1 MLSDLGS
8 CARPVASPTVDRR
21 FGEEGGL
28 LSYGSYLRV
37 DELLAQQVLAS
48 DPPAHDELLF
58 ITVHQVYELWFKQLL
73 HELTFARDEMRNGE
87 TYTPRHALQ
96 RSHAI
101 ERVLVE
107 QVGVLE
113 TMTPQDFLAFRSLLA
128 PASGFQSVQ
137 FRELEFLSG
146 KRDPALVARL
156 KLSDDERARIDRR
169 LSEPSLWDAYCALL
183 ATRGLAVATEDER
196 RESLLAVARDRGA
209 YGDLWDVAEGLV
221 THDELV
227 GQWRAR
233 HVDMVERQIGTKSG
247 TGGSTGA
254 PYLRRALGVR
264 FFPELWELRSHL

>member
-1 MLSDLGS
+1 MEPPLLSLLVEE
-8 CARPVASPTVDRR
+8 RERH
-21 FGEEGGL
+21 FGEEGAR
-28 LSYGSYLRV
+28 LSYGSYLRI

-48 DPPAHDELLF
+48 EPAAHDELLF

-73 HELTFARDEMRNGE
+73 HELGHARDGMVAGD
-87 TYTPRHALQ
+87 TYVARHALQ

-107 QVGVLE
+107 QVAVLE
-113 TMTPQDFLAFRSLLA
+113 TMTPQDFLAFRALLA

-137 FRELEFLSG
+137 FREIEFLSG
-146 KRDPALVARL
+146 RADPALVSRL
-156 KLSDDERARIDRR
+156 RLSDGERARLDRR
-169 LSEPSLWDAYCALL
+169 VEEPSLWAAYCALL
-183 ATRGLAVATEDER
+183 ASRGLAVASEESR
-196 RESLLAVARDRGA
+196 RESLLAVARDRAA

-254 PYLRRALGVR
+254 PYLRRSLGVR
-264 FFPELWELRSHL
+264 FFPELWDLRSYL

>member
-1 MLSDLGS
+1 MEQ
-8 CARPVASPTVDRR
+8 RERR

-37 DELLAQQVLAS
+37 GDLLAQQVLAS

-73 HELTFARDEMRNGE
+73 HELSYARDGMLAGE
-87 TYTPRHALQ
+87 TYVPRHALQ
-96 RSHAI
+96 RCHSI

-128 PASGFQSVQ
+128 PASGFQSIQ

-146 KRDPALVARL
+146 RRDVALLSRL
-156 KLSDDERARIDRR
+156 KLSDDERARVERR
-169 LSEPSLWDAYCALL
+169 LAEPSLWDAFCALL
-183 ATRGLAVATEDER
+183 ASRGLAVGSEDER
-196 RESLLAVARDRGA
+196 RESLLAVARDRSR
-209 YGDLWDVAEGLV
+209 YGEVWDVAEALV
-221 THDELV
+221 THDELL

-254 PYLRRALGVR
+254 PYLRSRLGVR
-264 FFPELWELRSHL
+264 FFPELWELRSYL

>member
-1 MLSDLGS
+1 VRVEERAHS
-8 CARPVASPTVDRR
+8 
-21 FGEEGGL
+21 FGEEGGR

-37 DELLAQQVLAS
+37 GDLLAQQVFES

-58 ITVHQVYELWFKQLL
+58 IVIHQVYELWFKQLL
-73 HELTFARDEMRNGE
+73 HELTHARDGMLAGE
-87 TYTPRHALQ
+87 TYVPRHALQ
-96 RSHAI
+96 RCHAI

-107 QVGVLE
+107 QVAVLE

-137 FRELEFLSG
+137 FREIEFLSG
-146 KRDPALVARL
+146 KRDASVVARL
-156 KLSDDERARIDRR
+156 KLSDGERDRLEQR
-169 LSEPSLWDAYCALL
+169 LAAPTLWDAYCALL
-183 ATRGLAVATEDER
+183 AARGLPVGDEETR
-196 RESLLAVARDRGA
+196 RTSLLAVARDRES

-247 TGGSTGA
+247 TGGSSGA
-254 PYLRRALGVR
+254 PYLRRSLGVR
-264 FFPELWELRSHL
+264 FFPELWELRSYL

>member
-1 MLSDLGS
+1 MEERGHS
-8 CARPVASPTVDRR
+8 
-21 FGEEGGL
+21 FGEEGGR

-73 HELTFARDEMRNGE
+73 HELTHARDTMVAGE
-87 TYTPRHALQ
+87 TYAPRHALE

-101 ERVLVE
+101 LRVLVE

-137 FRELEFLSG
+137 FREMEFLSG
-146 KRDPALVARL
+146 KRDPALVSRL
-156 KLSDDERARIDRR
+156 RLSDAERERLDRR
-169 LSEPSLWDAYCALL
+169 LAEPTLWDGYCALL
-183 ATRGLAVATEDER
+183 ASRGLAVADEGAR
-196 RESLLAVARDRGA
+196 RASLLAVARDRGR

-221 THDELV
+221 AHDELV

-264 FFPELWELRSHL
+264 FFPELWELRSYL

>member
-1 MLSDLGS
+1 VEERGHS
-8 CARPVASPTVDRR
+8 
-21 FGEEGGL
+21 FGEEGAR

-37 DELLAQQVLAS
+37 DDLLAQQVLAS

-73 HELTFARDEMRNGE
+73 HELTYARDGMLRAD
-87 TYTPRHALQ
+87 TYAARHALQ
-96 RSHAI
+96 RCHAI

-107 QVGVLE
+107 QVAVLE

-137 FRELEFLSG
+137 FREIEFLSG
-146 KRDPALVARL
+146 RRDTALISRL
-156 KLSDDERARIDRR
+156 RLSDAERTR
-169 LSEPSLWDAYCALL
+169 LEIRLTDPSLWDAYCTLL
-183 ATRGLAVATEDER
+183 SSSGLPVGSEDER
-196 RESLLAVARDRGA
+196 RESLLRVARDRA
-209 YGDLWDVAEGLV
+209 SYGDLWDVAEGLV

-247 TGGSTGA
+247 TGGSSGA

-264 FFPELWELRSHL
+264 FFPELWELRSYL

>member
-1 MLSDLGS
+1 VE
-8 CARPVASPTVDRR
+8 ARDRS
-21 FGEEGGL
+21 FGEEGGR
-28 LSYGSYLRV
+28 LSYASYLRV

-58 ITVHQVYELWFKQLL
+58 VTVHQVYELWFKQLL
-73 HELTFARDEMRNGE
+73 HELSYARDAMLAGE
-87 TYTPRHALQ
+87 TYAPRHALQ
-96 RSHAI
+96 RAHAV

-107 QVGVLE
+107 QVSVLE

-146 KRDPALVARL
+146 RRDASLVSRL
-156 KLSDDERARIDRR
+156 KLSDGERARLDRR
-169 LSEPSLWDAYCALL
+169 LAEPSLWDAYVALL
-183 ATRGLAVATEDER
+183 ASRGLAVGGDDER
-196 RESLLAVARDRGA
+196 RGSLLAVARDRDS

-221 THDELV
+221 TYDELV

-233 HVDMVERQIGTKSG
+233 HVDMVERQIGVKSG

-254 PYLRRALGVR
+254 PYLRRSLGVR
-264 FFPELWELRSHL
+264 FFPELWELRTYL

>member
-1 MLSDLGS
+1 MEE
-8 CARPVASPTVDRR
+8 RERR

-58 ITVHQVYELWFKQLL
+58 ITVHQVYELWFKQVL
-73 HELTFARDEMRNGE
+73 HELEHARDGMLAGE
-87 TYTPRHALQ
+87 TYVPRHALQ
-96 RSHAI
+96 RVLAI

-107 QVGVLE
+107 QVSVLE

-137 FRELEFLSG
+137 FREIEFFSG
-146 KRDPALVARL
+146 RRDAALVARL
-156 KLSDDERARIDRR
+156 KLSADERARLDRR
-169 LSEPSLWDAYCALL
+169 LTEPSLWDAFLALL
-183 ATRGLAVATEDER
+183 AARGLAVGDEEER
-196 RESLLAVARDRGA
+196 RESLLSVARDRA
-209 YGDLWDVAEGLV
+209 RYGDIWDVAEGLV
-221 THDELV
+221 SHDELV

-233 HVDMVERQIGTKSG
+233 HVDMVERQIGVKSG

-254 PYLRRALGVR
+254 PYLRSRLGVR
-264 FFPELWELRSHL
+264 FFPELWELRSYL